1 MLKNRLLGG
10 IFLIA
15 GTCIGVGMLAMP
27 LAVAPAGFVPAFLL
41 LLVCW
46 FVMYISGLLVLEANL
61 WLKTDTN
68 LISMTKATL
77 GKGAEVIAWITYL
90 LLLYSLVAAHLDAG
104 AHLFLAASQSLFKL
118 SLPIWLGPLP
128 WVLVIGLIIFSGAG
142 RVDGLNRILM
152 LGLIASFIAL
162 ISLTIPHIN
171 THYFVSSEPSRLF
184 FALPILTT
192 AFGYQVIVPSLRHYM
207 KSDLKKLRW
216 CLLLGSLIPLFVYEL
231 WLTNVL
237 GVIPL
242 QGSQGL
248 SAIFHSGEPAI
259 DLPNTLAAI
268 IHNNHI
274 IMGARAFV
282 FFALTVSFLGITLSL
297 FDFLADGFHI
307 HKTAKG
313 RFALAI
319 MTLIPPLIF
328 TYFSP
333 KSFMMALSYAG
344 VLVAILSGLLPV
356 CIVWVGR
363 RSRPADS
370 HYRVFGGI
378 IPLLILSAFSIAV
391 IAAQIVIH

>member
-10 IFLIA
+10 TFLIA

-27 LAVAPAGFVPAFLL
+27 VAVAPAGFIPAFLL
-41 LLVCW
+41 LGLCW

-61 WLKTDTN
+61 WLEADTN
-68 LISMTKATL
+68 FISMAKTTL
-77 GKGAEVIAWITYL
+77 GRGGEFIAWITYL

-104 AHLFLAASQSLFKL
+104 SHLFLAASQSFFKL
-118 SLPIWLGPLP
+118 SLPNALGPLP
-128 WVLVIGLIIFSGAG
+128 WILMIGLVIFSGAAG
-142 RVDGLNRILM
+142 VDGLNRILI
-152 LGLIASFIAL
+152 LGLIASFITL
-162 ISLTIPHIN
+162 ISLTMPHIN
-171 THYFVSSEPSRLF
+171 LDYFTVSQPSSLF
-184 FALPILTT
+184 FSLPILAT
-192 AFGYQVIVPSLRHYM
+192 AFGYQVIVPTLRHYM
-207 KSDLKKLRW
+207 HSNVKQLRR
-216 CLLLGSLIPLFVYEL
+216 CLFLGSLIPLFVYEL

-242 QGSQGL
+242 QGPHSL
-248 SAIFHSGEPAI
+248 SAISHSGEPAI
-259 DLPNTLAAI
+259 DLPNTLATI

-274 IMGARAFV
+274 IVGARAFV

-313 RFALAI
+313 RFALAL

-328 TYFSP
+328 TYFFP
-333 KSFMMALSYAG
+333 KSFIMALSYAG

-363 RSRPADS
+363 RSRPAGS

-378 IPLLILSAFSIAV
+378 IPLLILTVFSIAV
-391 IAAQIVIH
+391 IAAQIAIH

>member
-27 LAVAPAGFVPAFLL
+27 VAIAPAGFIASFILL
-41 LLVCW
+41 IVCW

-61 WLKTDTN
+61 WLETDTN
-68 LISMTKATL
+68 FISMTKATL
-77 GKGAEVIAWITYL
+77 GKAGEIVAWICYL

-104 AHLFLAASQSLFKL
+104 AHLILAACHSLFNL
-118 SLPIWLGPLP
+118 TLPLWAGSLP
-128 WVLVIGLIIFSGAG
+128 WVFVIGLIIFSGAAG
-142 RVDGLNRILM
+142 VDGLNRLLM
-152 LGLIASFIAL
+152 LGLIASFVSL
-162 ISLTIPHIN
+162 ISLTVPHIN
-171 THYFVSSEPSRLF
+171 SSYFEASHPGLLF

-192 AFGYQVIVPSLRHYM
+192 AFGYQVIVPTLRHYLHSNV
-207 KSDLKKLRW
+207 KQLRR

-242 QGSQGL
+242 SEL
-248 SAIFHSGEPAI
+248 LVILHSGEPALG
-259 DLPNTLAAI
+259 LPNTLAYI
-268 IHNNHI
+268 IHNQHI
-274 IMGARAFV
+274 ILGARAFV

-297 FDFLADGFHI
+297 FDFLADGFHV

-319 MTLIPPLIF
+319 LTLIPPLIF
-328 TYFSP
+328 TYFYP
-333 KSFMMALSYAG
+333 KSFIMALSYAG
-344 VLVAILSGLLPV
+344 VLVAVLTGILPV

-363 RSRPADS
+363 RTRPVQM

-378 IPLLILSAFSIAV
+378 FTLSILLLFSIAV
-391 IAAQIVIH
+391 IAAQIAVQYRT